1 MVNAAQ
7 YPSPQARR
15 REPRDQMAC
24 LFPNRHICDGGPWVN
39 HHPLPSHIN
48 VPNPPWLEK
57 ARPFPTT
64 TPPSLIHILA
74 PLVAPLVPRLAGSS
88 GCRLA
93 LSRLVSGAICVS
105 LMEGFITIW
114 ASLMKGV
121 IRASLM
127 EGFVTIWA
135 SLMKGVIRA
144 SAASSQYRR
153 RREGNRPRSRP
164 ACRRPCPSPSSSA
177 AAASRAHTA
186 AAAAAA

>member
-64 TPPSLIHILA
+64 TPPSLLHILA

-105 LMEGFITIW
+105 LMEGFI
-114 ASLMKGV
+114 
-121 IRASLM
+121 
-127 EGFVTIWA
+127 TIWA